1 MSIPCNVA
9 STADVNKGNNSEEAN
24 GNADADDGY
33 EASNDEGSDD
43 FVLNSEI
50 DIPTGD
56 EDGSQVRIM

>member
-24 GNADADDGY
+24 RNAEADDGY